1 MHQLFSHL
9 YAKERISAFEVTR
22 NIYSSIFLLDS
33 FKERKETKQ
42 IKTLVFIC
50 SSPYTPFLKSLLK
63 KLNYSQIDLHDH
75 FDFNKAEFIH
85 ENFPKV
91 ILYFECY
98 ANANCNWIEKLNSYT
113 RNEFGLCKA
122 STILPLNVSI
132 TKFSIVI
139 GSPQAYLSRL
149 PCAITWVSN
158 YRYPIY
164 CFVIGYPC
172 DS

>member
-1 MHQLFSHL
+1 MGGSCTNCLATCTLKKEYQHLRWLETFIRLF
-9 YAKERISAFEVTR
+9 
-22 NIYSSIFLLDS
+22 FLLDW

-75 FDFNKAEFIH
+75 FDFKKAEFIH
-85 ENFPKV
+85 ENFPKG

-98 ANANCNWIEKLNSYT
+98 GNVNCNWIEKLNSYT
-113 RNEFGLCKA
+113 RNEFGPSKA
-122 STILPLNVSI
+122 STILPLIVSI

-139 GSPQAYLSRL
+139 GSPHAYLSRL
-149 PCAITWVSN
+149 RCAITWVSN
-158 YRYPIY
+158 Y
-164 CFVIGYPC
+164 G
-172 DS
+172 